1 MIKEFLKNSIFYS
14 LTNIITRGI
23 GFIFLPLYTF
33 FIPPED
39 YGFIELLN
47 LLSVLVGYIFTL
59 EISQALARYLPSSK
73 NNKLTAYISTSL
85 VFVVFVFIIFVF
97 VFLVSKKYIYQNIL
111 DNRVDI
117 YFSMILA
124 YVIFYNLLAFFQSIL
139 RWTINVKANNI
150 ISLVVASLNA
160 LVICFCIFVLDLKIY
175 ALLYAFVISHIIAI
189 LLALYF
195 LRKNIIFY
203 FSFNILKRLL
213 RYSIPLVF
221 SSIGIYI
228 ALYIDRI
235 LIKEFLSLKDLGIYS
250 IGYRFATLV
259 TLVLSGVQ
267 ASLMPL
273 VYKKYNELTTPDA
286 ISKIFNFFF
295 LAVLMLMLFLELFL
309 GEIFSVLLNPEYA
322 DAQNV
327 VIFLMASI
335 VFSNLYI
342 FSPGLAIA
350 KKTKV
355 IASLSIASA
364 VINSIMNYFFINIAG
379 IIGASIATLIVSM
392 IMAIVYIC
400 FSQRYYYI
408 NYQVSNVIFGIF
420 ILSITHY
427 LMNTFEINLI
437 LRMLIFIVMLLALLI
452 KFIDKGFYQNL
463 IKNL

>member
-47 LLSVLVGYIFTL
+47 LLSVVVGYIFTL

-97 VFLVSKKYIYQNIL
+97 VFVFFKKYIYQNIL
-111 DNRVDI
+111 DNRVDV

-124 YVIFYNLLAFFQSIL
+124 YVVFYNLLVFFQSII

-203 FSFNILKRLL
+203 FSFYILKRLL

-259 TLVLSGVQ
+259 TLVLAGVQ

-273 VYKKYNELTTPDA
+273 VYKKYNEPTTPDA

-295 LAVLMLMLFLELFL
+295 LGVFTLMLFLELFL
-309 GEIFSVLLNPEYA
+309 DDIFSAVLNPEYA

-355 IASLSIASA
+355 IALLSITSA
-364 VINSIMNYFFINIAG
+364 VINSIMNYFFINFAG
-379 IIGASIATLIVSM
+379 ILGASIATLIVSM
-392 IMAIVYIC
+392 IMSIVYIC
-400 FSQRYYYI
+400 FSQKYYYI
-408 NYQVSNVIFGIF
+408 NYHTFNVIFGIF
-420 ILSITHY
+420 ILSITHC
-427 LMNTFEINLI
+427 LMNTFEINLV

-452 KFIDKGFYQNL
+452 KFIDKDFYQNL